1 MRAALA
7 LLLLVAQAAHGG
19 TASVLCVCD
28 QARFR
33 GRGGDLLVTCPN
45 GREQVRFLKP
55 CDGKTLRLFYRGD
68 EVRMT
73 CGSQVNPFLHPLP
86 SPVQRFDALCARP
99 TSGGR

>member
-68 EVRMT
+68 EVRLT
-73 CGSQVNPFLHPLP
+73 CDSTSNPFHRSFPP
-86 SPVQRFDALCARP
+86 DAQRFDALCKAP